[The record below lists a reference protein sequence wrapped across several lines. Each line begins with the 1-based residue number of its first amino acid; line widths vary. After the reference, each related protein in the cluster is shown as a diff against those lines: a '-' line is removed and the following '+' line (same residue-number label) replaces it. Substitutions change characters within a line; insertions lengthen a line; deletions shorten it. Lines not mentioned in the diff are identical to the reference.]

1 MFLSGAWF
9 WRGFQSA
16 VFYYLSCAP
25 CTKLAYR
32 RRRRKEHKRAQAEK
46 ALNEAENGLYTHPLP
61 FSTNPYWKEEIE
73 LGPGPPERRAVRDGK
88 GKPEKPKSGKPGI
101 SRPLQ
106 TGGTGSS
113 AATGVSS
120 ADTVVGSEGVEQI
133 IDSGEGWNKKRYQR
147 EDEILWGL
155 EDRET
160 VSTGTA
166 SMSRSGTGSKYQFY
180 ARNPE
185 INDLHPPVV
194 STHPTSRSEIQW
206 MLQPPPKAKIM
217 DGKERANT
225 PNRSRSGT
233 GGTNSSRGSIKKA
246 SELSLG
252 KQVGERLMEPKLKN
266 GEHLPSS
273 VAMSRDPSARST
285 TSARSTLPQGQPH
298 DRDTNTLSPSRSESL
313 RRKMPPPSPISIS
326 SEILLP
332 SPPPP
337 RPPLS
342 TIPSTSLSQK
352 SKDRPHLRP
361 LIVSANSVSSLHILQ
376 ELVAPASQLNRTP
389 SPVPDIARTVKLPP
403 VSHQEDV
410 DLRLPEVESWF
421 PESGWGWSGS
431 GKQGGEVRH
440 AHRWSMDI

>member
-16 VFYYLSCAP
+16 IFYYLSCAP
-25 CTKLAYR
+25 CTKLAYQ
-32 RRRRKEHKRAQAEK
+32 RRRRKEYKRAQADK
-46 ALNEAENGLYTHPLP
+46 ALDKAESGLYTHPLP

-73 LGPGPPERRAVRDGK
+73 LGPGPPERRAVREGK
-88 GKPEKPKSGKPGI
+88 GKPVKHKSGKPGT
-101 SRPLQ
+101 SRQLQ

-120 ADTVVGSEGVEQI
+120 ADTVVESEGVEQI
-133 IDSGEGWNKKRYQR
+133 INSGEGWNKKRYQR

-155 EDRET
+155 ENREI
-160 VSTGTA
+160 VSTGRA
-166 SMSRSGTGSKYQFY
+166 SMSRSGSGSKYQFY

-194 STHPTSRSEIQW
+194 STHPTSRSETRW
-206 MLQPPPKAKIM
+206 MLQPPPKARIM

-233 GGTNSSRGSIKKA
+233 GVTNSSRGSVKRV
-246 SELSLG
+246 SEFSLG
-252 KQVGERLMEPKLKN
+252 RQVGERLMEAKVKS

-273 VAMSRDPSARST
+273 TAMSRDPSARSNAT
-285 TSARSTLPQGQPH
+285 ARSKISQGQPH
-298 DRDTNTLSPSRSESL
+298 DRDTKTLSPSRSESL
-313 RRKMPPPSPISIS
+313 RHKPPPPPPISIS
-326 SEILLP
+326 SELLLP
-332 SPPPP
+332 TPPPA

-342 TIPSTSLSQK
+342 TIPSGSFSQK

-361 LIVSANSVSSLHILQ
+361 LIVSTNSVSSLHILQ
-376 ELVAPASQLNRTP
+376 GLVAPSSQLNRTP
-389 SPVPDIARTVKLPP
+389 SPVPDIARSVKLPP

-431 GKQGGEVRH
+431 GKQGREVRH

>member
-16 VFYYLSCAP
+16 IFYYLSCAP
-25 CTKLAYR
+25 CTKLAYQ

-46 ALNEAENGLYTHPLP
+46 AQNEAENGLYTHPLP

-73 LGPGPPERRAVRDGK
+73 LGPGPPQRRAARDPK
-88 GKPEKPKSGKPGI
+88 GKSVKDKSGKRGI
-101 SRPLQ
+101 SRQLQ

-113 AATGVSS
+113 ATTGVSS
-120 ADTVVGSEGVEQI
+120 ADTVVEIEGVGQI
-133 IDSGEGWNKKRYQR
+133 IDGGEGWNKKRYQR

-160 VSTGTA
+160 VSTGAA
-166 SMSRSGTGSKYQFY
+166 SMSRSGSGSKYQFY

-194 STHPTSRSEIQW
+194 STHPTSRSETRW
-206 MLQPPPKAKIM
+206 MLQPPPKARVM

-233 GGTNSSRGSIKKA
+233 GGTNSSRGSIKRV
-246 SELSLG
+246 SEFSLG
-252 KQVGERLMEPKLKN
+252 RQVGERLMESKLKS

-273 VAMSRDPSARST
+273 AAMSRDPSARST
-285 TSARSTLPQGQPH
+285 ASARSRISQGQPH
-298 DRDTNTLSPSRSESL
+298 DRDTNTLSPSRSDSL
-313 RRKMPPPSPISIS
+313 RRKLTPPPPISIS
-326 SEILLP
+326 SELPLP

-342 TIPSTSLSQK
+342 TIPSASFSQK

-361 LIVSANSVSSLHILQ
+361 LVVSANSVSSLHILQ
-376 ELVAPASQLNRTP
+376 ELVAPASQLNRAP
-389 SPVPDIARTVKLPP
+389 SPVPDIARSVKLPP
-403 VSHQEDV
+403 VSHQEDA
-410 DLRLPEVESWF
+410 DLRFPEVESWF
-421 PESGWGWSGS
+421 PDNEWRRSGS
-431 GKQGGEVRH
+431 GKQGREVRH
-440 AHRWSMDI
+440 THRWSMDI